1 METCV
6 MSALD
11 RPAAELTV
19 MDVYDIAAVLGRE
32 FERIIDRFGC
42 ESLVEV
48 VPKVVRV
55 LELLEALVSSGA
67 AEKEAEE
74 LRREL
79 ERLRQERSDRSGQ
92 EKKHQKELEL
102 VEDAW
107 RGEVQDLL
115 SQITQLHSE
124 NKRLV
129 VSLSLKEFPVTQ
141 EDLQK
146 QEGMSE
152 KERQVLKKLTD
163 LVDKQRDEIRAKDH
177 ELTLKNEDV
186 EALQMQQHRLIR
198 INQDLRHRIG
208 VMEAQGKA
216 LIQQKAGLEAAAQAR
231 QQELVALQL
240 QVTRLRKE
248 LLGWELEKEVTD
260 IEETSFTRS
269 GMSPPTSPQMTSS
282 PSNSIKPNSVWVEC
296 GGDPGFLAN
305 CFEHDKSPSLLP
317 SSSKR
322 QNNEEEG
329 DRDEDTTTSLLKVSD
344 DTETETDSLEQDS
357 DKPRFTLQEL
367 RDVLQEKNELK
378 AQVFLL
384 QEELVHYKSEEF
396 EDDIS
401 FMVCPP
407 SPPPCSSST
416 DQAESGIRR
425 LIFTA
430 IMPMVAAGLIAD
442 DPTLLPI
449 RRLFFV

>member
-115 SQITQLHSE
+115 SQITQLHAE
-124 NKRLV
+124 NKRLL

-152 KERQVLKKLTD
+152 KERQVMKKLTD

-177 ELTLKNEDV
+177 ELTQKNEDV

-216 LIQQKAGLEAAAQAR
+216 LIQQKAKLEAAAQAR

-269 GMSPPTSPQMTSS
+269 GMSPPTSPQMTVRRRKRAYLQQAGNHAQNVFEIRFSHSS
-282 PSNSIKPNSVWVEC
+282 LSLS
-296 GGDPGFLAN
+296 GF
-305 CFEHDKSPSLLP
+305 K
-317 SSSKR
+317 
-322 QNNEEEG
+322 
-329 DRDEDTTTSLLKVSD
+329 
-344 DTETETDSLEQDS
+344 
-357 DKPRFTLQEL
+357 
-367 RDVLQEKNELK
+367 
-378 AQVFLL
+378 
-384 QEELVHYKSEEF
+384 
-396 EDDIS
+396 
-401 FMVCPP
+401 
-407 SPPPCSSST
+407 
-416 DQAESGIRR
+416 
-425 LIFTA
+425 
-430 IMPMVAAGLIAD
+430 
-442 DPTLLPI
+442 
-449 RRLFFV
+449 